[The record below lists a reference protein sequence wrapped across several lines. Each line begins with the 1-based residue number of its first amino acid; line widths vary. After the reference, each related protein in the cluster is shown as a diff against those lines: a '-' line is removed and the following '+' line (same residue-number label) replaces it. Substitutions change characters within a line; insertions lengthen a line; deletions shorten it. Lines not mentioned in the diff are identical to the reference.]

1 MARQVMLS
9 EAALD
14 ALRKVRTLMGFKS
27 NSEAILWLCHELGL
41 DVDKVVNSAF
51 RELEYRIGQ
60 YTREIE
66 LIEVLRI
73 VYLQICK
80 PRAVRMSKDELK
92 TFENL
97 KAEVVQKLLSLHSY
111 LSSLE

>member
-27 NSEAILWLCHELGL
+27 NSEAIMWLCHELGL

-60 YTREIE
+60 YTRDIE
-66 LIEVLRI
+66 LIDVLRL

-80 PRAVRMSKDELK
+80 PKTKALDKNALKAYEELKSEAVR
-92 TFENL
+92 
-97 KAEVVQKLLSLHSY
+97 ALLALHKY
-111 LSSLE
+111 LSTLE